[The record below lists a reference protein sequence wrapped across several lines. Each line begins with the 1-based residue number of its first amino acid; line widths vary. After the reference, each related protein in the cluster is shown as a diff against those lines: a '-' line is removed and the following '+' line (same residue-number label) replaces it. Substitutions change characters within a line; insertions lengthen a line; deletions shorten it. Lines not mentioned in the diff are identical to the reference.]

1 MKLDF
6 IDHFNALDF
15 FDSEL
20 LIFNY
25 DKINQQLTLKCNY
38 VLDRISAVLNQE
50 NNENN
55 EDFDDFY
62 TYIFHNVKTVRRRN
76 VTAFLNKKNNVDTLM
91 AQISIN
97 LDAIK
102 IEKKGEGFKIK
113 IAFLD
118 AFGDAYFSCEGID
131 FQRVMA

>member
-6 IDHFNALDF
+6 IEHFNALDF

-25 DKINQQLTLKCNY
+25 DKINKQLTLKCNY
-38 VLDRISAVLNQE
+38 VFDRINAVLNQE
-50 NNENN
+50 NATDF
-55 EDFDDFY
+55 EDFY
-62 TYIFHNVKTVRRRN
+62 SYIFHNVPIVRRRN
-76 VTAFLNKKNNVDTLM
+76 VMSFLENKNNVDTLI

-102 IEKKGEGFKIK
+102 IEKKENGYKVK

-118 AFGDAYFSCEGID
+118 AFGDAYFQCESID
-131 FQRVMA
+131 FLNE

>member
-25 DKINQQLTLKCNY
+25 DKINKQLTLKCNY
-38 VLDRISAVLNQE
+38 VLDRINAVLTQE
-50 NNENN
+50 NAT
-55 EDFDDFY
+55 DFDDFY
-62 TYIFHNVKTVRRRN
+62 TYIFHNVTAMRRRN
-76 VTAFLNKKNNVDTLM
+76 VADFSNKKNNVDTLTE
-91 AQISIN
+91 QISIN

-102 IEKKGEGFKIK
+102 IDRKDDGFKIK

-118 AFGDAYFSCEGID
+118 AFGDAYFQCENID
-131 FQRVMA
+131 FQRVTA